1 MEMKLVQRNTFPF
14 LTRSPIGCPD
24 NQPITKLVINEA
36 VGNRYQRVIESYG
49 IRKKNKKKKRSRFR
63 FHHATVSPILLQR
76 YWPVVGSRPANQK

>member
-1 MEMKLVQRNTFPF
+1 MKKTMEMKLVQRNTFPF

-49 IRKKNKKKKRSRFR
+49 IRKKK
-63 FHHATVSPILLQR
+63 
-76 YWPVVGSRPANQK
+76 